1 MVLNTKDLLERL
13 CAMSARSGHEA
24 GAAREICR
32 LFADYCG
39 ETYVTP
45 MGSAVGIRR
54 CGRENAPLVML
65 DAHLDQIGYTV
76 SRIEDGFLHLAP
88 GYDRTP
94 LPGKEVAVH
103 GRERLYG
110 VVAVMPPHLQANSDH
125 VDAYE
130 HLVVDIGYPQER
142 ACELV
147 SPGDV
152 VTYLPR
158 LDELAGGHIS
168 SPSVDDRAAVAA
180 VLLALDAVADR
191 ALAVDVA
198 AVASSREEIGG
209 PGALTAAYGLTPDYA
224 VALDVTFGVQKGLDA
239 SAGVPEDCGVTITR
253 GPHLNRRLTQ
263 TLFHLAEEHNI
274 PHGVEVEPG
283 NTGTNASHIRAAG
296 NGVATALL
304 GLPMRYMHSPAETIK
319 LSNIEAAARL
329 LAAYL
334 SSFAGGER
342 HA

>member
-1 MVLNTKDLLERL
+1 
-13 CAMSARSGHEA
+13 MSAPSGHEFETA
-24 GAAREICR
+24 HGLCR
-32 LFADYCG
+32 MFADYCG

-54 CGRENAPLVML
+54 SGLENAPLVML
-65 DAHLDQIGYTV
+65 DGHLDQIGYTV

-94 LPGKEVAVH
+94 LPGKEMLVL

-110 VVAVMPPHLQANSDH
+110 VVAVMPPHLQANADH
-125 VDAYE
+125 VDDYE

-147 SPGDV
+147 SPGDAV
-152 VTYLPR
+152 VYLPHWE
-158 LDELAGGHIS
+158 DLAGGHAS
-168 SPSVDDRAAVAA
+168 SPSIDDRAAVAA
-180 VLLALDAVADR
+180 ILLALDLVAGQELG
-191 ALAVDVA
+191 ADVA
-198 AVASSREEIGG
+198 VVASSREETGG
-209 PGALTAAYGLTPDYA
+209 PGAQTAAYGLKPDYA
-224 VALDVTFGVQKGLDA
+224 VALDVTFGIQKGLDA
-239 SAGVPEDCGVTITR
+239 PNGVPEDCGVTITR
-253 GPHLNRRLTQ
+253 GPHLNRRLTE
-263 TLFHLAEEHNI
+263 TLFRLAETENI
-274 PHGVEVEPG
+274 PHGIEVEPG
-283 NTGTNASHIRAAG
+283 NTGTNATHVRAAG

-304 GLPMRYMHSPAETIK
+304 GLPMRYMHSPAETVK

-334 SSFAGGER
+334 LSFSGGGR